1 MSNSQ
6 FTILQM
12 AEAFGALPDVIA
24 ELLHSAGYSPCD
36 YGSDG
41 CTAHY
46 DAAAAGFV
54 AERLPAQQ
62 ALSAVEQISV
72 LAAEQKQ
79 LFRAKLIP
87 ADSTIRAEL

>member
-12 AEAFGALPDVIA
+12 AEAFRALPDVIA

-41 CTAHY
+41 CTPHY
-46 DAAAAGFV
+46 DVAAATYV
-54 AERLPAQQ
+54 VERLPAQQ
-62 ALSAVEQISV
+62 AQSAVSEIATM
-72 LAAEQKQ
+72 AAEQRQ
-79 LFRAKLIP
+79 IFRAKLIP